1 MPSHAGDAILPAV
14 DKEIRSADGTRL
26 AVRVAGEGA
35 PVLMVH
41 GSAGGLD
48 SWDPVAAFLTGEFE
62 VWTYARRGYPPSG
75 PCDGEK
81 TFADD
86 AADVRAVTDAAGGPV
101 HLVGASYGATVA
113 LHALRSDPGRFRSAA
128 LFEPPLFSA
137 GDELKPAVAE
147 YRVLLRSGRLAAA
160 SRLFT
165 EKAARAPEAM
175 LGPVDAPEPGPGTE
189 RAAELV
195 AEAAGCLHD
204 LEAMA
209 ADAPGTGQWSSVSVP
224 VLLMQGEQTWAPMPA
239 TMDALMAALPATA
252 SRVVLEGQSHFA
264 THNAPELFAR
274 TLRGFFASVRTFRS

>member
-1 MPSHAGDAILPAV
+1 MPYSPIV
-14 DKEIRSADGTRL
+14 DREIVSADGTRL

-35 PVLMVH
+35 PLLMVH

-75 PCDGEK
+75 PCEADK

-86 AADVRAVTDAAGGPV
+86 AADARAVAGAAGDRV
-101 HLVGASYGATVA
+101 RLVGASYGATVA
-113 LHALRSDPGRFRSAA
+113 LHALRGDPGRFRSAA

-137 GDELKPAVAE
+137 GDELKPALAE
-147 YRVLLRSGRLAAA
+147 YRALLRSGRLAAA

-165 EKAARAPEAM
+165 EKAARAPAEL
-175 LGPVDAPEPGPGTE
+175 LGPADPPEPGPGTE
-189 RAAELV
+189 RAAELA

-209 ADAPGTGQWSSVSVP
+209 SDAPGVGQWSPVSVP
-224 VLLMQGEQTWAPMPA
+224 VLLMQGERTWAPMPA
-239 TMDALMAALPATA
+239 TMDALLAALPASA
-252 SRVVLEGQSHFA
+252 SRAVLKDQSHFA
-264 THNAPELFAR
+264 SHTAPGLFAA
-274 TLRGFFASVRTFRS
+274 TLREFFATD